1 MPSDAAKKAKDA
13 KTDEEKEKA
22 KEAQD
27 KAEVKE
33 KKVKEGTEKETKQ
46 EHKAKEST
54 EKSDENEA
62 KAKEEGTKKEKD
74 EKEDGQG
81 EGYPTPSMMIHWH
94 VVVDDSCSTNTT
106 ITTYFHQ
113 DEFTNNRYK
122 ID

>member
-1 MPSDAAKKAKDA
+1 VWTLGVVGNAGVVGVVEIVEVSNHTTSFTPTIHDDD
-13 KTDEEKEKA
+13 DEEE
-22 KEAQD
+22 
-27 KAEVKE
+27 
-33 KKVKEGTEKETKQ
+33 
-46 EHKAKEST
+46 
-54 EKSDENEA
+54 
-62 KAKEEGTKKEKD
+62 EKD